1 MIDKVKRILGISSRK
16 TGNKLVISVEKLERR
31 VALLENGRLEE
42 YNVERNTSRN
52 IVGSVYKGKVKN
64 IEQGLKAMFV
74 DIGFEKNA
82 FLHFWDAIPAALDS
96 GIEEID
102 RPDKGSGRQKKKRL
116 TANDI
121 PTIYPVGSEVIV
133 QVTKGPIGTKG
144 PRVTTNL
151 SFAGRYLVLMP
162 YSERSGI
169 SRKIEDP
176 KERDRLRKILR
187 ELDIPEGVGVIIRT
201 VGEGQRARYFVRDL
215 RVLLDQWARVEQAIK
230 GEPAPARMFEEP
242 DLVDRTVRD
251 FLTDEIDE
259 VICDDRAAI
268 ERMNEMVGQI
278 SRRARNR
285 IQFYDGAA
293 PIFETF
299 GIQKQIDDAFHRQVW
314 LKCGGYIVIDETEAL
329 VAIDVNTGRNKGGRD
344 VEKTILQTNL
354 EAADEIARQLR
365 LRNIGG
371 LIIGDFIDM
380 KSRKDQQAV
389 YSLMKERLRRDKAK
403 THVLPLSQ
411 LGLMEMTRQRAQ
423 ESLSD
428 SIYENCPYCQG
439 RGVVKTSMTTSV
451 ELHRTL
457 NTVMRKYQDSV
468 HDIRVILNPDVL
480 KRLKEEDEELLVEL
494 ERRYAGRLLFR
505 GDPGY
510 HHEKFTVTDA
520 NSGAELKP

>member
-1 MIDKVKRILGISSRK
+1 MIDKVKRILGLSSRK

-42 YNVERNTSRN
+42 YSVERSTSRN

-102 RPDKGSGRQKKKRL
+102 RPEKGRPKKKRI

-121 PTIYPVGSEVIV
+121 PNIYPVGSEVIV

-151 SFAGRYLVLMP
+151 SFAGRYLVFMP
-162 YSERSGI
+162 YSDRSGI

-187 ELDIPEGVGVIIRT
+187 ELEIPEGVGVIIRT

-215 RVLLDQWARVEQAIK
+215 RMLLDQWARVEQAIK
-230 GEPAPARMFEEP
+230 EEKAPCRVFEEP

-389 YSLMKERLRRDKAK
+389 YALMKERLKRDKAK
-403 THVLPLSQ
+403 THVLQLSA

-451 ELHRTL
+451 ELHRML

-480 KRLKEEDEELLVEL
+480 KRLKEEDEELLVDL
-494 ERRYAGRLLFR
+494 ERRYAGRLMFR
-505 GDPGY
+505 ADPGY